1 MKKTKKAEVKQPL
14 HNIKWITDT
23 SRVKLNYLAGINR
36 PVSPG
41 HVTKLA
47 KSIENIGL
55 VQPIVTA
62 QLSFITGKPEL
73 YIIDGQHK
81 FNALIRNNSPI
92 PYVTIDVKDKQ
103 DLIEKIA
110 LLNASSKSWCMLDYI
125 TAWSSLNAD
134 YVKLNHYF
142 QVYDMEIGI
151 IGATLANLV
160 VGSGDISRKIKSGT
174 FKIVDESE
182 SIKILDHLT
191 DVLKIIPRMN
201 RFENKYVCGEYVKF
215 HRTTKDYDHAK
226 FLKNLDKN
234 KELFV
239 LATQQEG
246 KLSELFYKLKK

>member
-1 MKKTKKAEVKQPL
+1 MKKTKKAEVKEPL
-14 HNIKWITDT
+14 KDIKWITDT

-36 PVSPG
+36 PVNPG

-47 KSIENIGL
+47 KSLEKIGT

-62 QLSFITGKPEL
+62 QLSFITGKPEF

-81 FNALIRNNSPI
+81 FNALIRNGSPI
-92 PYVTIDVKDKQ
+92 PYVVIDVKDKE

-110 LLNASSKSWCMLDYI
+110 LLNASSKSWCMLDYV
-125 TAWSSLNAD
+125 TAWSSLIPD

-142 QVYDMEIGI
+142 QVYDMEMGSI
-151 IGATLANLV
+151 ASTLANHIAH
-160 VGSGDISRKIKSGT
+160 SDISKKIKSGSFRIT
-174 FKIVDESE
+174 NESE
-182 SIKILDHLT
+182 NVSILNDLT
-191 DVLKIIPRMN
+191 DILKIIPRMN
-201 RFENKYVCGEYVKF
+201 RYENKYVCNEYVKF
-215 HRTTKDYDHAK
+215 RRSSKDYDHSK

-234 KELFV
+234 KDLFV